1 MKNVLLL
8 LSLFTMSVGHA
19 DTVAPTVDPTVK
31 YGMVMSMEDKG
42 EDKDLLIIRK
52 QGNLYSFKYCRANN
66 NGPVEEVL
74 NVRRDYFVNQTKYE
88 DSNTN
93 DETIGKLFTSA
104 ACKTVGHETYGV
116 VGNKP
121 VYIYIAPDII
131 GNLGGAFLTS
141 LTAVITVDAVR
152 AQRLE
157 QNTETVFRYFF
168 SSKFPHAMVG
178 WTIAVFGLAAG
189 SGYLTYREFKKPD
202 ALSALDEGTIYRFK
216 ADRSAVAVEGS
227 MADFM
232 KNFEAGLQL
241 ALDKG
246 HFIIL

>member
-1 MKNVLLL
+1 
-8 LSLFTMSVGHA
+8 MSVGHA
-19 DTVAPTVDPTVK
+19 GTAAPSDDSAVK
-31 YGMVMSMEDKG
+31 YAMVMSMQDKA

-74 NVRRDYFVNQTKYE
+74 HVRKDYFVNQTKYE
-88 DSNTN
+88 DAKVN
-93 DETIGKLFTSA
+93 DETIGKLFTSSV
-104 ACKTVGHETYGV
+104 CQTVGHESYGV
-116 VGNKP
+116 VGNKS
-121 VYIYIAPDII
+121 IFNYIALGII
-131 GNLGGAFLTS
+131 GTLVGSPFAYI
-141 LTAVITVDAVR
+141 AAKETVEAVR
-152 AQRLE
+152 ARRLE

-178 WTIAVFGLAAG
+178 LTIAFLGLVSG
-189 SGYLTYREFKKPD
+189 GGYLTYREFEKNN
-202 ALSALDEGTIYRFK
+202 ALSALDEGTSYRFK

-232 KNFEAGLQL
+232 KDFEAGLQL

-246 HFIIL
+246 LFIVL